1 MFFSAIR
8 LKSIQMPRLPATVA
22 LFSLLVTA
30 TAPAHPSQVTPAAES
45 AAPVQANFDATA
57 RKDVIAKLSQAV
69 RNRYVF
75 PDVAERAAAKIEAAE
90 ASGAYDQL
98 TKPSD
103 LASRLAS
110 DLNEI
115 AHDKHLS
122 VWSSDAPPPPPD
134 GMAEPPPK
142 SEAGV
147 TRADRIGN
155 IGYIEVTGFPPPQFF
170 KRVVDA
176 ALISLKNSK
185 SLIIDIRRNGGG
197 SPEGVAYLVSFFI
210 AESTPINTIVSRT
223 ENSSEFTRENF
234 SGVSTPIKFLNIPVT
249 VLTSSRT
256 FSGGEEFAYDIK
268 ALKRGT
274 LIGEV
279 TAGGANPT
287 GYVDLG
293 HGMGALIPSGRAE
306 NPITKTNW
314 EGTGVQP
321 DVSVSARE
329 ALATALERAGQK
341 PVADINVASDQRLFA
356 PRTTPLAGSE
366 AALRKLLT
374 GLTSGKPDYSQLSP
388 ELAATTREQLPN
400 LQGQLVPL
408 GVLNSL
414 KFRGPDMM
422 GGDEYILEFSKGRRM
437 MAFIPTPDGKVS
449 AISGIIPAPAGE

>member
-1 MFFSAIR
+1 MALLS
-8 LKSIQMPRLPATVA
+8 LP
-22 LFSLLVTA
+22 VTA
-30 TAPAHPSQVTPAAES
+30 AAPAHASQVTAAAES
-45 AAPVQANFDATA
+45 AAPAQANLDATA
-57 RKDVIAKLSQAV
+57 RKDVIAKLSQAL

-75 PDVAERAAAKIEAAE
+75 PDVGERAAARIEAVE

-103 LASRLAS
+103 LATRLAS
-110 DLNEI
+110 DVNAI

-122 VWSSDAPPPPPD
+122 VWSTIAPPRPPD

-147 TRADRIGN
+147 TRADRIGGD

-176 ALISLKNSK
+176 AMIELKNSK

-197 SPEGVAYLVSFFI
+197 SPEAVAYFVSFFT
-210 AESTPINTIVSRT
+210 AEGTPINTIVSRT
-223 ENSSEFTRENF
+223 ENSSEFTRQDF
-234 SGVSTPIKFLNIPVT
+234 SSVSTPIKFLSIPVA

-279 TAGGANPT
+279 TGGGANPT

-293 HGMGALIPSGRAE
+293 HGMGVSIPFGRAE

-321 DVSVSARE
+321 DVSVPARE
-329 ALATALERAGQK
+329 ALATALKRVGQK
-341 PVADINVASDQRLFA
+341 PVMDINVASDQRLFA
-356 PRTTPLAGSE
+356 PRTAPLAGSE
-366 AALRKLLT
+366 PALRKLLT
-374 GLTSGKPDYSQLSP
+374 GLASGKPDYSQLSP
-388 ELAATTREQLPN
+388 ELAATTREQLPA
-400 LQGQLVPL
+400 LRGQLAPL
-408 GVLNSL
+408 GTLNLL
-414 KFRGPDMM
+414 KFRGPDML

-449 AISGIIPAPAGE
+449 AISGILPAPDGE